1 MSEMTLQARADVLAQ
16 AADRVADALDADVL
30 ALVGYI
36 ERDTHRLADACL
48 DRRARTNAYLVLA
61 TRGGYSHSAY
71 AVARHLRGR
80 YARLTVQVPRR
91 CAGAG
96 VLVALAAHR
105 LVLSEH
111 ATLGPLAAP
120 APEQAALDALS
131 DLTRREVDAL
141 GARARALRETCGADL
156 SAETATEVLARL
168 AAGVLAPLAGQV
180 DLRAIG
186 EAAAE
191 RAAVEHY
198 GQRLLER
205 GTNVRPAALER
216 LLSAYPSLD
225 FPIDREEAKDLF
237 TDVRAP
243 TVLESALAEAL
254 GRGTDRA
261 LAFLSTERPPDA
273 EAHAAGTGGTP
284 H

>member
-1 MSEMTLQARADVLAQ
+1 M
-16 AADRVADALDADVL
+16 
-30 ALVGYI
+30 
-36 ERDTHRLADACL
+36 
-48 DRRARTNAYLVLA
+48 
-61 TRGGYSHSAY
+61 
-71 AVARHLRGR
+71 
-80 YARLTVQVPRR
+80 RLTLQVPRQ

-96 VLVALAAHR
+96 VLVALAAHA

-120 APEQAALDALS
+120 APEQATLDALR

-141 GARARALRETCGADL
+141 GARARTLREAYGPDL
-156 SAETATEVLARL
+156 SAEGATEALARL
-168 AAGVLAPLAGQV
+168 AAGVLSPLSAQL

-205 GTNVRPAALER
+205 GANVDPTALER
-216 LLSAYPSLD
+216 LLSAYPSPD
-225 FPIDREEAKDLF
+225 FPIDRAEAKDLF

-243 TVLESALAEAL
+243 TESERLLAESL
-254 GRGTDRA
+254 GGGADRA
-261 LAFLSTERPPDA
+261 LALLSTERPSG
-273 EAHAAGTGGTP
+273 AGGDEGAP
-284 H
+284 